1 MRVFGLL
8 LFIGWRWQFVF
19 DIIGSVAV
27 NERDFDVP
35 MLMRIAEKIT
45 CCAETSDSTA
55 ENDYMLLH
63 W

>member
-19 DIIGSVAV
+19 DFGSVAI

-35 MLMRIAEKIT
+35 MSMRIAEKIT
-45 CCAETSDSTA
+45 CRAETSDSTA

-63 W
+63 